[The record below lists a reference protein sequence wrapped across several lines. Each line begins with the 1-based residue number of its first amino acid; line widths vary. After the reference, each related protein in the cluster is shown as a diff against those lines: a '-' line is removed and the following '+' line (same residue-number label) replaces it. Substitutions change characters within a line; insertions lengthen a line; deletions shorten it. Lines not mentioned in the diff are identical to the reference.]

1 MLVMESG
8 EEKQIEKLVLVCM
21 PQLRYPPGLQH
32 THALLWLAGKLL
44 RRQLSVLIKSF
55 KKN

>member
-1 MLVMESG
+1 MESG